1 MKQSGDAGREMVF
14 LNNATCPE
22 QNSIYS
28 LDTFHLR
35 EKGGA
40 IYMTAGKW
48 WEYLELSFFIQAS
61 KYLYCKNLHLDK
73 HFCDYMLL
81 KITR

>member
-48 WEYLELSFFIQAS
+48 WEYLELSFSSRPANICTA
-61 KYLYCKNLHLDK
+61 KTC
-73 HFCDYMLL
+73 
-81 KITR
+81 I